1 MTMPSRGL
9 LDTVGSGGVVEG
21 RGALVPSQHQTL
33 GSGGG
38 RQRGADDE
46 AEVAPAV
53 GGRGGGGAE
62 FVQQLQGLLGA
73 QALLGQRAIEA
84 GQGGDGVGRGEDAPA
99 GDAIEVG
106 EGAAVG
112 VFEELAF
119 GVRGGLGVG
128 RGPP

>member
-1 MTMPSRGL
+1 M
-9 LDTVGSGGVVEG
+9 VGSEGVVEG
-21 RGALVPSQHQTL
+21 RGALLPSQHQTL

-84 GQGGDGVGRGEDAPA
+84 GQG
-99 GDAIEVG
+99 
-106 EGAAVG
+106 AAVG